1 MKLIVMTVTLE
12 LSAPE
17 IAVIRSW
24 YEYASEDSYRYGG
37 SKLLLPTE
45 QMLLRKLESHAS
57 GTIMLTP
64 SEITCVAGWMERSIE
79 RKFGSATYLFG
90 LEQEVY
96 EKIKAVTELM

>member
-1 MKLIVMTVTLE
+1 MRQEMATILE
-12 LSAPE
+12 LSPPE

-24 YEYASEDSYRYGG
+24 CEYASDDSFHYGG

-64 SEITCVAGWMERSIE
+64 SEITCVAGWMERSVE
-79 RKFGSATYLFG
+79 HKFGSATYLFG
-90 LEQEVY
+90 LKQEVY